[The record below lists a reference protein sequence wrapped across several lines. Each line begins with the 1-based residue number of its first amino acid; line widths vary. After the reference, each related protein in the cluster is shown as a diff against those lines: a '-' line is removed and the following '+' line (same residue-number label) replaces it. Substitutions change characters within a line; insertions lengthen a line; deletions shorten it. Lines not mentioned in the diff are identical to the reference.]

1 MTSEKRKTF
10 PLSPFPFRGFTLIEI
25 LVVIAVIG
33 ILIALSAVAYQAIRK
48 SSRDTK
54 RRADLQD
61 IRSALELYRTDC
73 RAYPPSLGS
82 SLVGSGAF
90 CGGNT
95 YMQQVPADPIP
106 SSYSYQYRLVGLG
119 YNLCAYLENGSVSVD
134 CNGDSSANDF
144 CGNSLCNFMVSSP

>member
-1 MTSEKRKTF
+1 MPNLKNFTDSK
-10 PLSPFPFRGFTLIEI
+10 LSLKRGFTLIEI

-82 SLVGSGAF
+82 SLVGSGV
-90 CGGNT
+90 CGGNV
-95 YMQQVPADPIP
+95 YLQQVPADPTP
-106 SSYSYQYRLVGLG
+106 SSYSYQYRLISAG
-119 YNLCAYLENGSVSVD
+119 YNLCAYLENGPVGVD
-134 CNGDSSANDF
+134 CNGDGNANDF
-144 CGNSLCNFMVSSP
+144 CGNSPCNYMVSSP